1 VTRVEIRVLGG
12 FEASVEGR
20 LVPRR
25 AWQHRRA
32 VELVELLALA
42 PGHRLQREQVI
53 DSLWRELAPDAGGAN
68 LRKAAHHARAALGA
82 KEAVVLRQ
90 DQVSLWPSAQLH
102 VDAERFESEA
112 QAALRAGDPDVCA
125 DAAALYGGEL
135 LPEERYEDWA
145 EEPRRHLRA
154 LRLELLRRARLW
166 EQVIAEQPTDEAAC
180 RMLMRMYVDAGNR
193 SAALEQF
200 HQLRTALAGLGLE
213 PAARTHALYREAAH
227 APPTSSPISYVKSS
241 GLNIAYQVVEGGPAE
256 LLMIPGWVSHLG
268 LDWEEPT
275 WVRWCERMTAF
286 ARLVRFDKRGTG
298 LSDRPPGVPTLEERM
313 EDARAVMDA
322 VGLERAHVLGWSEGG
337 PLAVLLAV
345 SHPERVLSLVL
356 YGTQACFHRA
366 DDYEWGEPE
375 HSLEQDL
382 ETIVQAWG
390 SLAFAEDFAPAGD
403 ERFARQWAAYQRA
416 GASPSAAAALGRANW
431 EIDVRPLLSA
441 IRVPTLV
448 LSRGGDPIGPPDA
461 ARYMAE
467 LIPGARF
474 VELQGDDHVMWLGD
488 IEALGVEIER
498 FLLEVEARA
507 AAGNV
512 SGTLAS

>member
-1 VTRVEIRVLGG
+1 
-12 FEASVEGR
+12 
-20 LVPRR
+20 
-25 AWQHRRA
+25 
-32 VELVELLALA
+32 
-42 PGHRLQREQVI
+42 
-53 DSLWRELAPDAGGAN
+53 
-68 LRKAAHHARAALGA
+68 
-82 KEAVVLRQ
+82 
-90 DQVSLWPSAQLH
+90 
-102 VDAERFESEA
+102 
-112 QAALRAGDPDVCA
+112 
-125 DAAALYGGEL
+125 
-135 LPEERYEDWA
+135 
-145 EEPRRHLRA
+145 
-154 LRLELLRRARLW
+154 
-166 EQVIAEQPTDEAAC
+166 
-180 RMLMRMYVDAGNR
+180 
-193 SAALEQF
+193 
-200 HQLRTALAGLGLE
+200 
-213 PAARTHALYREAAH
+213 
-227 APPTSSPISYVKSS
+227 
-241 GLNIAYQVVEGGPAE
+241 
-256 LLMIPGWVSHLG
+256 
-268 LDWEEPT
+268 
-275 WVRWCERMTAF
+275 
-286 ARLVRFDKRGTG
+286 
-298 LSDRPPGVPTLEERM
+298 
-313 EDARAVMDA
+313 
-322 VGLERAHVLGWSEGG
+322 
-337 PLAVLLAV
+337 LAV